1 MSDYFNNCFLVCLPA
16 CLPVCLSARLV
27 VCSHDRVCLCLL
39 VCLLVFVLFWTD
51 ADTKLNR
58 GKVRRPCVNNGDSE
72 GRRSAA
78 VFSVSLTRKGE
89 SVDVISVG
97 L

>member
-1 MSDYFNNCFLVCLPA
+1 MF
-16 CLPVCLSARLV
+16 
-27 VCSHDRVCLCLL
+27 
-39 VCLLVFVLFWTD
+39 FVLFWTD